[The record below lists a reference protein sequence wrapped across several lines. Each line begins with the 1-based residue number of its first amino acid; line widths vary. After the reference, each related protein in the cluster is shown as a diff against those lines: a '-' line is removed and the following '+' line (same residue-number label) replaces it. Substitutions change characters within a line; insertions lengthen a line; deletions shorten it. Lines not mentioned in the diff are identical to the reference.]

1 MVRSHAM
8 TVGQL
13 ARRTGAPIKTL
24 RTRRGTWGSSPPQA
38 LAGATTACLA
48 KKQGGVCRWSRACAR
63 LRLTLKEIRA
73 LVTCYLK
80 RPAGRIPG
88 ADCRPNRGSDGHSAG
103 AASTHPGI
111 PGRQHRRASPPCCL
125 KTGAVVGTRS
135 TSLSVAPCH
144 LPLDAL
150 TRRERVHCS
159 QAPQGGEKKPNRA
172 RIMCSV

>member
-13 ARRTGAPIKTL
+13 ARRTGVPIKTL

-48 KKQGGVCRWSRACAR
+48 KKQCGVCRWSRACAR

-80 RPAGRIPG
+80 RPGEPISVLL
-88 ADCRPNRGSDGHSAG
+88 DE
-103 AASTHPGI
+103 
-111 PGRQHRRASPPCCL
+111 
-125 KTGAVVGTRS
+125 
-135 TSLSVAPCH
+135 SLARTVAQIE
-144 LPLDAL
+144 A
-150 TRRERVHCS
+150 
-159 QAPQGGEKKPNRA
+159 
-172 RIMCSV
+172 